1 MRSII
6 LALSL
11 AVPVFCE
18 AGDLSEGWSA
28 LGSVKVT
35 LAGETLDMQVLKEP
49 NGKPN
54 AFWMD
59 AGGPTILSIDGHTVS
74 DAGMPGW
81 PSVSI
86 DILSMGP
93 MALVQEVQFYRT
105 GGSNPELWV
114 MREDLGEASIS
125 NGKVGE
131 DGNFEATMEA
141 TLHRWDLPKNAE
153 VAGAP
158 VIEISAE
165 IKSAVPKQ

>member
-1 MRSII
+1 MRSILLTI
-6 LALSL
+6 SL
-11 AVPVFCE
+11 VVPTFCQ

-35 LAGETLDMQVLKEP
+35 VGDETLDMQVPKEP
-49 NGKPN
+49 NGKPY

-59 AGGPTILSIDGHTVS
+59 AGGAAMLSIEGHVIS
-74 DAGMPGW
+74 DAGMPVW
-81 PSVSI
+81 PSVSM

-125 NGKVGE
+125 NGKVVE
-131 DGNFEATMEA
+131 DGNFEATLEA
-141 TLHRWDLPKNAE
+141 KLHRWDLAKNAE

-165 IKSAVPKQ
+165 IQSVVPKQ